1 MKDHPRRFLQAVE
14 SGMASQPAAD
24 GHCAEKPK
32 AIISGQS
39 QAEGMAKF
47 ACRVTYQDLTPER
60 RERLKV
66 SILDSLACALVA
78 IGAPPTAAC
87 LAQAKEFGGLNGR
100 CTLIGGGTA
109 NVVYATSYNTAL
121 VRYIDFMDS
130 FLAGPELCH
139 PSDNTGAVLGAC
151 EHAGR
156 SGREFLTAL
165 AVAYQVQSMLTASAP
180 FMERGFDLTT
190 ALPYSVGAGVAK
202 ALALDEV
209 KTAAAIEICGQTGFQ
224 LLVARTTPISQWKGL
239 SW

>member
-47 ACRVTYQDLTPER
+47 ACRVTYQDLTPAA
-60 RERLKV
+60 ERLKV

-109 NVVYATSYNTAL
+109 NVVYATCTI
-121 VRYIDFMDS
+121 RHS
-130 FLAGPELCH
+130 FATSISWTVSSPV
-139 PSDNTGAVLGAC
+139 PS
-151 EHAGR
+151 
-156 SGREFLTAL
+156 
-165 AVAYQVQSMLTASAP
+165 
-180 FMERGFDLTT
+180 
-190 ALPYSVGAGVAK
+190 SV
-202 ALALDEV
+202 
-209 KTAAAIEICGQTGFQ
+209 I
-224 LLVARTTPISQWKGL
+224 RPTTPERCLAPASTPDDQAE
-239 SW
+239 SS

>member
-14 SGMASQPAAD
+14 SGMPSQPAAD

-60 RERLKV
+60 QERLKV

-109 NVVYATSYNTAL
+109 NVVYATLYNTARFATSISWT
-121 VRYIDFMDS
+121 VS
-130 FLAGPELCH
+130 SPV
-139 PSDNTGAVLGAC
+139 PS
-151 EHAGR
+151 
-156 SGREFLTAL
+156 
-165 AVAYQVQSMLTASAP
+165 
-180 FMERGFDLTT
+180 
-190 ALPYSVGAGVAK
+190 SV
-202 ALALDEV
+202 
-209 KTAAAIEICGQTGFQ
+209 I
-224 LLVARTTPISQWKGL
+224 RPTTPERCLAPASTPDDQAE
-239 SW
+239 SS

>member
-1 MKDHPRRFLQAVE
+1 
-14 SGMASQPAAD
+14 MASQPAAD

-66 SILDSLACALVA
+66 SILDSLACAIVA

-130 FLAGPELCH
+130 FLAGRELCSSVRQH
-139 PSDNTGAVLGAC
+139 
-151 EHAGR
+151 R
-156 SGREFLTAL
+156 SGAWRLRARRTIRQRVLDRTSGCLPSTVDADRL
-165 AVAYQVQSMLTASAP
+165 RAVH
-180 FMERGFDLTT
+180 
-190 ALPYSVGAGVAK
+190 GAR
-202 ALALDEV
+202 L
-209 KTAAAIEICGQTGFQ
+209 
-224 LLVARTTPISQWKGL
+224 
-239 SW
+239 

>member
-109 NVVYATSYNTAL
+109 NVVYATLYNTAR
-121 VRYIDFMDS
+121 VCRGSNERDR
-130 FLAGPELCH
+130 ARGP
-139 PSDNTGAVLGAC
+139 G
-151 EHAGR
+151 
-156 SGREFLTAL
+156 
-165 AVAYQVQSMLTASAP
+165 QTASGLLSRADDARRAQ
-180 FMERGFDLTT
+180 ERRADGGN
-190 ALPYSVGAGVAK
+190 YGA
-202 ALALDEV
+202 
-209 KTAAAIEICGQTGFQ
+209 
-224 LLVARTTPISQWKGL
+224 
-239 SW
+239 